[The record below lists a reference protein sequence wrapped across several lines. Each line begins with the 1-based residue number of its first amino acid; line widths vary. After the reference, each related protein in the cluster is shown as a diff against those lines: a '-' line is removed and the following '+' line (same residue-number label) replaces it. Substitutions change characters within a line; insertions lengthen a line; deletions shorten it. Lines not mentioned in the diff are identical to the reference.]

1 MLRFGALA
9 FIDSSHQ
16 KDASARVVHIEF
28 AQTHF
33 DLPVVVHL
41 KQLITEVIYIGQ
53 ILESVNLFR
62 VHSDL
67 PNDLAI
73 SRDNHALWEE
83 LGRIRLNER
92 VISNREWKVV

>member
-16 KDASARVVHIEF
+16 KDASVWVVHIEF

-33 DLPVVVHL
+33 DLSVVVHL
-41 KQLITEVIYIGQ
+41 KQLITKVIYIGK
-53 ILESVNLFR
+53 ILEPINLFR
-62 VHSDL
+62 VHSNL

-92 VISNREWKVV
+92 IISNR

>member
-1 MLRFGALA
+1 MLRFGSLAL
-9 FIDSSHQ
+9 IDSSHQ
-16 KDASARVVHIEF
+16 KDASLRVDHIEF

-53 ILESVNLFR
+53 ILESINLFR
-62 VHSDL
+62 VHSNL
-67 PNDLAI
+67 PNDLSI

-92 VISNREWKVV
+92 VISNRE